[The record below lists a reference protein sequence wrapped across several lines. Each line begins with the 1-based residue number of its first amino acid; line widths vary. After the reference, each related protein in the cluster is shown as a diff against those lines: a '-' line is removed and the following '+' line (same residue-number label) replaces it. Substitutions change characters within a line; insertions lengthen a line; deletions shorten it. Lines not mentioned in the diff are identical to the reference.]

1 MTAVLDPD
9 ALTGFHSGPIHYS
22 TEDGRFYVLT
32 DDGAIPADGPRD
44 ATTLDADLLAMVGA
58 DHFTLRDGQL
68 DMIRPASPNTAAYE
82 DTMIGL
88 HYPGGLSLMNAS
100 GTSRLRNRLVLNFLS
115 GGSLDP
121 RITFTRAS
129 SATRVNSSGL
139 IETVSSDVARFD
151 YDPVTLAAKGLL
163 IEEQRTNLLLRSQ
176 EFDNA
181 SWVKTRAT
189 VTANAA
195 TAPDG
200 AITADK
206 LVEDSTAAASH
217 YISQLVA
224 SHTSGATYTVSAYAK
239 AGERSQ
245 IRVNGDATIGLISP
259 AIFDLSSGTVTSSG
273 GFTTTSMIALGN
285 GWYRCIATGT
295 ATATAVGVW
304 VLGLAVAGST
314 SYTGDGTSGI
324 YLWGAQLEAGAF
336 ATSYIPTTSATVTR
350 AADVASITGTNFSD
364 WFNSSEGTF
373 VVEADANDSATNKP
387 LLGASDGT
395 TSNRLL
401 AYVNGAGSNHPSFL
415 VTSGGVAQAATT
427 SATVANGAIFKFACA
442 YKANDFASSLNG
454 AAAVADVSGTVP
466 TGLVQLEI
474 GRFGVSGT
482 HLNGHIRRL
491 TYYPAR
497 LSNALLQSLTA

>member
-32 DDGAIPADGPRD
+32 DDGAIPDDGPRD

-139 IETVSSDVARFD
+139 IETVSSNVARID
-151 YDPVTLAAKGLL
+151 YDPVTLLPKGLL
-163 IEEQRTNLLLRSQ
+163 IEEQRTNLFLRSS
-176 EFDNA
+176 EFSNA
-181 SWVKTRAT
+181 AWPKEASAA
-189 VTANAA
+189 VTADQV

-200 AITADK
+200 TLSGDLFTASAGGVG
-206 LVEDSTAAASH
+206 LFQTAAGANSTA
-217 YISQLVA
+217 Y
-224 SHTSGATYTVSAYAK
+224 TATLYAK
-239 AGERSQ
+239 AAANS
-245 IRVNGDATIGLISP
+245 TILFSLINQDES
-259 AIFDLSSGTVTSSG
+259 ASEAYLFDLSAVTASVAG
-273 GFTTTSMIALGN
+273 GAGFTSKSASIEAVGG
-285 GWYRCIATGT
+285 GWYRLRVT
-295 ATATAVGVW
+295 ATSPASLTTQVGSFIRS
-304 VLGLAVAGST
+304 ASTGSV
-314 SYTGDGTSGI
+314 YV
-324 YLWGAQLEAGAF
+324 WGAQLEAGAF

-350 AADVASITGTNFSD
+350 AADVASMTGTNFSD
-364 WFNSSEGTF
+364 WFNPSEGTF
-373 VVEADANDSATNKP
+373 VAEADSFADVSTIVRNQVEATNAAAIDYVS
-387 LLGASDGT
+387 LVNVFL
-395 TSNRLL
+395 
-401 AYVNGAGSNHPSFL
+401 VNGKWGGSVRVAGAYQCYLQQASSY
-415 VTSGGVAQAATT
+415 TSGVVAKTAL
-427 SATVANGAIFKFACA
+427 A
-442 YKANDFASSLNG
+442 YKANDFACSVNG
-454 AAAVADVSGTVP
+454 NTPIPDASGAIPTVDR
-466 TGLVQLEI
+466 LFI
-474 GRFGVSGT
+474 GSVNGT
-482 HLNGHIRRL
+482 WGHINGHIRRL

>member
-163 IEEQRTNLLLRSQ
+163 IEEQRTNLLTYSNDLS
-176 EFDNA
+176 NV
-181 SWVKTRAT
+181 SWVK
-189 VTANAA
+189 ANITIGAA
-195 TAPDG
+195 ITGPDG
-200 AITADK
+200 AASLAK
-206 LVEDSTAAASH
+206 VEATTTAATVVNKTA
-217 YISQLVA
+217 VA
-224 SHTSGATYTVSAYAK
+224 AGSTSGNTFSVHAKKGSGATEANSFVLRNNTT
-239 AGERSQ
+239 
-245 IRVNGDATIGLISP
+245 ATNLISLTINYDTGALTYLTGSGP
-259 AIFDLSSGTVTSSG
+259 ATAINC
-273 GFTTTSMIALGN
+273 GN
-285 GWYRCIATGT
+285 GIWRIPLTATAGISAGDNIAVYPGFIGGT
-295 ATATAVGVW
+295 ATAGVHAYI
-304 VLGLAVAGST
+304 GF
-314 SYTGDGTSGI
+314 
-324 YLWGAQLEAGAF
+324 AQLEAGGF
-336 ATSYIPTTSATVTR
+336 ATSHIPTTSATVTR
-350 AADVASITGTNFSD
+350 AADEASITGTNFSD
-364 WFNSSEGTF
+364 WFNPAEGTF
-373 VVEADANDSATNKP
+373 VAEADSFADVSTIVRNQVAASNAAAT
-387 LLGASDGT
+387 D
-395 TSNRLL
+395 R
-401 AYVNGAGSNHPSFL
+401 VNVFLYNGKWGGS
-415 VTSGGVAQAATT
+415 VRVGGVDQCDLLQESSYTAGV
-427 SATVANGAIFKFACA
+427 VAKTALA
-442 YKANDFASSLNG
+442 YKANDFACSVNG
-454 AAAVADVSGTVP
+454 NTPIPDASGAIPTVDR
-466 TGLVQLEI
+466 LFI
-474 GRFGVSGT
+474 GSVNGSWG
-482 HLNGHIRRL
+482 HINGHIRRL

-497 LSNALLQSLTA
+497 LSNALLQTLST